1 MEIIVDI
8 YFYRSRGSIERLKC
22 LLNIK
27 DLISKV
33 IKNFNDH
40 IIV

>member
-1 MEIIVDI
+1 MEIIVDF
-8 YFYRSRGSIERLKC
+8 YFYRSGGSIERLGC
-22 LLNIK
+22 LMNIK